1 MTAALLNLRRS
12 SARAIHGAAAA
23 RSSLTKLQRSLR
35 SVVVAVA
42 VAATTW
48 VVVNPLTVAGVV
60 YDSGFAL
67 PVGLLTVI
75 VLLCMLEDACRL
87 PALCLLLAPRKAAAE
102 RASTVAGVR
111 AARADRAALLPTSVS
126 VPRSNEPQE
135 RLEVRAH

>member
-1 MTAALLNLRRS
+1 M
-12 SARAIHGAAAA
+12 
-23 RSSLTKLQRSLR
+23 TKLQRSLR

-42 VAATTW
+42 VAAATW

-60 YDSGFAL
+60 YDSGFALL

-111 AARADRAALLPTSVS
+111 AARADRAVLLPTSVS